1 MLEGTVPT
9 TTQNPIYTNT
19 NKLPTIYTNIF
30 FNSVVMNEVDDISSL
45 DEANGYLY
53 IRTKL
58 GTEQQASSS
67 SENVKMV
74 PLLGISK
81 DDDWVST
88 RDLICWSFQIAR
100 GMSHLANKQV
110 YCRYIRHT
118 NNIIDHMLSLLY
130 QGNSRRFGSP

>member
-1 MLEGTVPT
+1 M
-9 TTQNPIYTNT
+9 
-19 NKLPTIYTNIF
+19 K
-30 FNSVVMNEVDDISSL
+30 VDDISSL
-45 DEANGYLY
+45 DAANGYFY
-53 IRTKL
+53 IKTKL
-58 GTEQQASSS
+58 GAQQQANS
-67 SENVKMV
+67 SENVEVV